1 MREPPYGQSGRPILF
16 FAAIV
21 LVLALWMSLGNGQ
34 WLDSALWYALA
45 ACLAC
50 YGILMSNV
58 ADRWNRP
65 VLVIGLLA
73 GVVAF
78 GMALRMV
85 GLLPF

>member
-34 WLDSALWYALA
+34 WIDSALWYALA
-45 ACLAC
+45 AFLGC
-50 YGILMSNV
+50 YGLLMSNLGE
-58 ADRWNRP
+58 RWNRP
-65 VLVIGLLA
+65 LLVAGLLA

-85 GLLPF
+85 GLLSF